1 MKNFFVSLSIPKISG
16 LMLISCSLFMTF
28 FISPSYKSQSILDI
42 SSEDESMSTNTLFD
56 SIVTPGPQDAYQLKA
71 FLSSNEAS
79 SIFEKNTDINKIYA
93 NEDITFFSRFRKN
106 KRNSFHDFYLKKIF
120 LSIDADSNA
129 LIIDTFAFSPEDA
142 QFINLQ
148 LINMSADF
156 FNRKARMQSFNIK
169 TSKICE
175 LYSINSDILNLDM
188 TDFDSDSEL
197 VSKSDSANELLLSK
211 SMRYKDLCLERLDES
226 SEDDQATSEIFPF
239 FELKNINADASKQVL
254 LEIYDKSLDS
264 VTSSNNL
271 KIIAEPIT
279 PTTAENKNIILYSIL
294 VFVITFITLLSMK
307 ILLRL
312 NEEFET

>member
-1 MKNFFVSLSIPKISG
+1 MNKLLINIPIIKTSF
-16 LMLISCSLFMTF
+16 LTFLISVLFMNF
-28 FISPSYKSQSILDI
+28 FISPIFKSQSIVDI
-42 SSEDESMSTNTLFD
+42 SSEDELITSSSVFESFVST
-56 SIVTPGPQDAYQLKA
+56 GPENAFQLKA
-71 FLSSNEAS
+71 FLLSNEAS
-79 SIFEKNTDINKIYA
+79 MIFQNTLDFTQLFSRDGIS
-93 NEDITFFSRFRKN
+93 FFSKYKSNGRT
-106 KRNSFHDFYLKKIF
+106 SFHDYYTGKIDMT
-120 LSIDADSNA
+120 IDPDSNA
-129 LIIDTFAFSPEDA
+129 LIIDTFAFSPKDA
-142 QFINLQ
+142 HLINLQ

-169 TSKICE
+169 ASKICE

-188 TDFDSDSEL
+188 IDFDSDSEL

-211 SMRYKDLCLERLDES
+211 SMRYKDLCLERLEES
-226 SEDDQATSEIFPF
+226 GEDDQATSEIFPF

-279 PTTAENKNIILYSIL
+279 PTTAEKKNIFLYSIL

-312 NEEFET
+312 NGEFET